1 MLDIKKVQGVT
12 ISTIKY
18 DMKVFVSTNAKFMEE
33 EYIMNHIIRDMNEW
47 TEKNEFPS
55 IQDNVVP
62 IAPRPLIPDTDT
74 PNMPRRG
81 GRVIRPPVMLTLMG
95 ESSLTIPKSHEDDP
109 TSYYEAINDKDFS
122 FWKEAMKS
130 ELESMYSNNVWTLMD
145 LPQGVKPIGCKWV
158 YKRKKGVDGKV
169 ETYKARLLAKGYSQK
184 LGFDYEETF
193 SPMTMI
199 KSIRILLPITVYYD
213 NEIW

>member
-1 MLDIKKVQGVT
+1 MLKQSSGKLDEKSKLCWFVEYPKGT
-12 ISTIKY
+12 KGYNFYNKS

-47 TEKNEFPS
+47 TEKTKFPS

-62 IAPRPLIPDTDT
+62 IDPQPLIPDT
-74 PNMPRRG
+74 PNMPCHS
-81 GRVIRPPVMLTLMG
+81 GRVIRPPVKLTLME
-95 ESSLTIPKSHEDDP
+95 ESSLTILKSHEDDP
-109 TSYYEAINDKDFS
+109 TSYYEAFNDKDFD

-130 ELESMYSNNVWTLMD
+130 ELESMYSNNVWTLVD

-169 ETYKARLLAKGYSQK
+169 ETFKARLVAKGYSK
-184 LGFDYEETF
+184 
-193 SPMTMI
+193 
-199 KSIRILLPITVYYD
+199 K
-213 NEIW
+213 